1 MEKLPALNYSH
12 NWNNKLNSH
21 VHTTLRL
28 WNPSKYHKGA
38 KFEEFLNGQPI
49 GSVLVVDV
57 KKIKLTQV
65 NDYIAGLD
73 TGYLA
78 AACQEMIKSMYK
90 NIVKDWNVQE
100 LAFVLLIRIN
110 QDPA

>member
-1 MEKLPALNYSH
+1 MEKLPALTYSH

-28 WNPSKYHKGA
+28 WNPAKYYKGA
-38 KFEEFLNGQPI
+38 KFEEFLKGESI
-49 GSVLVVDV
+49 GTVLVVEV
-57 KKIKLTQV
+57 KKLKLAQV

-78 AACQEMIKSMYK
+78 ASCHEMIKSMYK
-90 NIVKDWNVQE
+90 NIVNDWKVQE
-100 LAFVLLIRIN
+100 LAFVLLIRI
-110 QDPA
+110 D